1 MLRPVRDQQNISPE
15 AVNDDA
21 SQRIVKAHFDRLRL
35 AGKHTE
41 NAPAISGNVQLPR
54 LRVAVAR
61 LGGLRDVRHFV
72 HTVVRDAVALR
83 MRDQIVILIVPAQ
96 GVGAGSVGAVAV
108 MALTVNAPVKVAEGD
123 LGIVRNGVV
132 DAIHVIVDALVHGLD
147 AAGDCD
153 LTAEAARVMTAGE
166 GLQLGDQLHGLA
178 LCQKARGLHR
188 VHQKLQLRKLKG
200 AGGEEEAAA
209 AAAPRADIHAEVL
222 QAGNVAVDAFTLG
235 LNAPFREVFQ
245 NVLGGER
252 VIFVALLLEQL
263 PQIEK
268 LPLLIVGSRHVR
280 SLLFVHFIGLY
291 RKMQAGLRCK
301 RLMRLHSGLFPVIR
315 NS

>member
-1 MLRPVRDQQNISPE
+1 
-15 AVNDDA
+15 
-21 SQRIVKAHFDRLRL
+21 
-35 AGKHTE
+35 
-41 NAPAISGNVQLPR
+41 
-54 LRVAVAR
+54 
-61 LGGLRDVRHFV
+61 
-72 HTVVRDAVALR
+72 
-83 MRDQIVILIVPAQ
+83 
-96 GVGAGSVGAVAV
+96 
-108 MALTVNAPVKVAEGD
+108 
-123 LGIVRNGVV
+123 
-132 DAIHVIVDALVHGLD
+132 
-147 AAGDCD
+147 
-153 LTAEAARVMTAGE
+153 MTAGE
-166 GLQLGDQLHGLA
+166 SLQLGDQLHGLA

-280 SLLFVHFIGLY
+280 FLLFVHFIGLY
-291 RKMQAGLRCK
+291 RKMQAEMRCK